1 MQQLSSIVRLLKE
14 IQLPQI
20 NTMAASYFERIRF
33 DKTLKGDTIWN
44 YISNMRIVTLSVI
57 AILFLGIV
65 SYLSIPRRLN
75 PEIKISIV
83 TVVTVLPGASP
94 TDVES
99 LVTIP
104 LETGLQNIT
113 GIDVLASS
121 SQNNVSAITMQFLSS
136 VSQDKAKSDVQ
147 SVVDGISTLPKD
159 AQTPVVKALDFE
171 DEPIWTFALV
181 ASDLPSLM
189 HGADILKKNLENTPK
204 VDRVLL
210 NGFETQ
216 EIAVVVKP
224 EAIRQY
230 GMNPITL
237 ATAVKAAIVAYPAG
251 TVSTGEHEFSLTID
265 PQITSIEDI
274 RALKLK
280 FGATSVSLGD
290 IARVAEK
297 SAKNQKASFIASKT
311 DEMKRVVTFRV
322 HKSTSANIDE
332 AALGVHTTVNNT
344 IKTLGPDFS
353 VVTVTD
359 AAKEIDDQF
368 FDLLGEFRSTILLVF
383 ACLFIFLGLRQAV
396 IASITV
402 PLTFLAAFV
411 FMRYI
416 GMSINFLSMFAF
428 LLALGLLVDDTI
440 VVVSAMT
447 TYYKT
452 KKFTPVETGRIVWRD
467 TIIPIWSTTITT
479 IWSFVP
485 LLLATGII
493 GSFIKPIPV
502 VVTVTMIS
510 STAIAVLITLPFMI
524 VILKPEIAARVVML
538 GKIVGIGLLSVII
551 LSLFKGNPLFPLILI
566 VYIAAFFIISLVFPW
581 IQSRVIP
588 SIASKI
594 PYYKVLSA
602 FSAKTMDHGLLDIE
616 ILARKY
622 HWLITKILASKKA
635 RRFIIWGI
643 VLYAVWSFALLPMGF
658 VKNEFFPKDNQDT
671 VYLNLQLPSGSTA
684 EATAAHTAQVVETLR
699 TIPDVSFVTAD
710 SGISV
715 GGRNTSGG
723 DAISGLTLHLKAK
736 RSKTSIAIASDLR
749 KLFAQYPYGT
759 VTVAELSGGPPA
771 GSDLQMKLLGDDL
784 GALNAYADTIAAY
797 LKTIA
802 GVSDVSKSVKEGTSK
817 LVFVPDQTKLQQYG
831 VSIDTL
837 GLWMRSFA
845 SGFTL
850 SDAKF
855 DTSARNKK
863 DIVFSFGDGLASPE
877 EVGTIQ
883 LGTAQGSIPLL
894 SLGSMTLK
902 NNPTTITRESGK
914 RTISVTASVKS
925 GFNTAQINTQLEKY
939 VDTMGLADGYAW
951 KTGGVNDE
959 NRKSVQS
966 ILQAMVLA
974 FILILVTM
982 VIQFQSYRQA
992 LLVLLVIPLAVSSV
1006 FFVFAL
1012 TGIPLSFPALIG
1024 VLSLFGIVVTN
1035 SMFIVD
1041 KINMNIRQGMPF
1053 SEAIADAGAS
1063 RMEPIILTKLCTV
1076 LGLLPITM
1084 SNALWQGLGGAIIS
1098 GLLIASS
1105 IMLLFI
1111 PVVYYEW
1118 FHKEYNV

>member
-1 MQQLSSIVRLLKE
+1 MTKRSDSSL
-14 IQLPQI
+14 
-20 NTMAASYFERIRF
+20 SYFERLTF
-33 DKTLKGDTIWN
+33 DAKLKGDAIWN

-94 TDVES
+94 ADVES

-104 LETGLQNIT
+104 LETGLQNIA
-113 GIDVLASS
+113 GIDVLSSS
-121 SQNNVSAITMQFLSS
+121 SQSNVSAITMQFLSTIT
-136 VSQDKAKSDVQ
+136 QDKARADVQ

-159 AQTPVVKALDFE
+159 ALTPTVKALDFE
-171 DEPIWTFALV
+171 DEPIWTFAL
-181 ASDLPSLM
+181 SGPDLPSLM

-204 VDRVLL
+204 VDRVIL

-216 EIAVVVKP
+216 EIAVVIKP

-230 GMNPITL
+230 GINPAL
-237 ATAVKAAIVAYPAG
+237 LSSAVKSSIISYPAG
-251 TVSTGEHEFSLTID
+251 SVTTGEHEFALTID

-274 RALKLK
+274 RSLKLK
-280 FGATSVSLGD
+280 FGTASVSLGD
-290 IARVAEK
+290 IARVQEQ
-297 SAKNQKASFIASKT
+297 SSKNQKASYIASKS
-311 DEMKRVVTFRV
+311 ENMKRVVTFRI

-332 AALGVHTTVNNT
+332 AALAVHKMVDS
-344 IKTLGPDFS
+344 TLAAFGPNFN
-353 VVTVTD
+353 VTTVTD

-368 FDLLGEFRSTILLVF
+368 FDLLGEFRSTIILVF

-452 KKFTPVETGRIVWRD
+452 KKFTPLQTGRIVWRD
-467 TIIPIWSTTITT
+467 TIVPIWSTTITT

-524 VILKPEIAARVVML
+524 VILKPEIAPRVILL
-538 GKIVGIGLLSVII
+538 GKIIGIGLLSVVI
-551 LSLFKGNPLFPLILI
+551 LSLFKTNPLFPIIVL
-566 VYIAAFFIISLVFPW
+566 VYIAAFFIFTLLRPW
-581 IQSRVIP
+581 IVRKLP
-588 SIASKI
+588 A
-594 PYYKVLSA
+594 VLSHVPYHKEFA
-602 FSAKTMDHGLLDIE
+602 MFGAKTMDHGLLDIE
-616 ILARKY
+616 ILAKKY
-622 HWLITKILASKKA
+622 HWLISKILASKKA
-635 RRFIIWGI
+635 RKFIVIGI
-643 VLYAVWSFALLPMGF
+643 VFYAIWAFALLPMGY
-658 VKNEFFPKDNQDT
+658 VKNEFFPKDDQDT
-671 VYLNLQLPSGSTA
+671 IYLNLELPAGSTTI
-684 EATAAHTAQVVETLR
+684 ATSDHTQELVNKVR
-699 TIPDVSFVTAD
+699 SIPEISFVTAD
-710 SGISV
+710 AGINV
-715 GGRNTSGG
+715 GGRGSSGG
-723 DAISGLTLHLKAK
+723 DALSGLTLHLKSK
-736 RSKTSIAIASDLR
+736 KERSRTSIQIASDLR
-749 KLFAQYPYGT
+749 QQFAHYSAGT
-759 VTVAELSGGPPA
+759 VTVVELSGGPPA

-784 GALNAYADTIAAY
+784 GQLNAYADTIASH
-797 LKTIA
+797 LSQTA
-802 GVSDVSKSVKEGTSK
+802 GVSDVSKSIKSGTSK
-817 LVFVPDQTKLQQYG
+817 LVFVPDQAKMQQYG
-831 VSIDTL
+831 VTVDTL
-837 GLWMRSFA
+837 GLWLRSFA

-855 DTSARNKK
+855 DTSVRNKK
-863 DIVFSFGDGLASPE
+863 DIIFSFDDGMQSPE
-877 EVGTIQ
+877 TIGTIMIA
-883 LGTAQGSIPLL
+883 TNQGNVPLL
-894 SLGSMTLK
+894 SLGTMMLK
-902 NNPTTITRESGK
+902 NNPTVITRESGK
-914 RTISVTASVKS
+914 RTISVSAAVKA
-925 GFNTAQINTQLEKY
+925 GFNTAQINSELEKY
-939 VDTMGLADGYAW
+939 VDSLHMKDGYSW

-1076 LGLLPITM
+1076 LGLLPITF

-1118 FHKEYNV
+1118 FKGDYGIKG